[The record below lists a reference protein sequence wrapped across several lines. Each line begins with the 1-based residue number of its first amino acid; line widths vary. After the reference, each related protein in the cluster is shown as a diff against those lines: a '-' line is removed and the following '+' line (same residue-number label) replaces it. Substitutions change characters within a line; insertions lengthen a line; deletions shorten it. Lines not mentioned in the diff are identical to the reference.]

1 MVWGAAK
8 FEDLIRRNADSLNF
22 HTLMVLVILDAQTA
36 HQSPTFDLAC
46 SERNQAQPA
55 TENQECPK

>member
-8 FEDLIRRNADSLNF
+8 FEDHIRRSTDSLNL
-22 HTLMVLVILDAQTA
+22 HTLMVLVSPDAQTA
-36 HQSPTFDLAC
+36 HQSPTFDLAY

-55 TENQECPK
+55 TENQECPR

>member
-8 FEDLIRRNADSLNF
+8 FEDHIRRSADSLNF
-22 HTLMVLVILDAQTA
+22 HTLMVLVIPDAQSA
-36 HQSPTFDLAC
+36 HQSPTFDLAY

-55 TENQECPK
+55 TENQECPR